1 MSRLNDYACMVAM
14 VVMQHAMH
22 NTEHWIALEP
32 RPIKIRI
39 GVDIEAKHWIALIYP
54 LTG

>member
-1 MSRLNDYACMVAM
+1 MVAM

-22 NTEHWIALEP
+22 NTEHWIALES
-32 RPIKIRI
+32 RPIKIRILI